1 MTSLCIFIVNFENMS
16 RFFCSSYTVEIEPVD
31 VILHSMNI
39 EHFLKVSPSF

>member
-1 MTSLCIFIVNFENMS
+1 MTSLCIFIVNFENVL
-16 RFFCSSYTVEIEPVD
+16 RFFCSSYTVEIEQVD